1 MEVDLPYGCPSCGSP
16 RVAAYQFGEPLP
28 GAEQELALELIFG
41 GCQLFGDERDPTFGC
56 LDSDYSDAATSVV

>member
-1 MEVDLPYGCPSCGSP
+1 
-16 RVAAYQFGEPLP
+16 
-28 GAEQELALELIFG
+28 LALELIFG